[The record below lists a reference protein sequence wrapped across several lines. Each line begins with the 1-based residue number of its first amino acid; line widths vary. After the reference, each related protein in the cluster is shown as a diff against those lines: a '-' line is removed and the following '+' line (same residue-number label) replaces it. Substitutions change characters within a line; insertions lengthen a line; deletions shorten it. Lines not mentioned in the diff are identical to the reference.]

1 MTKAKLFS
9 LLDQVGETFRSLEST
24 ALRSNALSPADYLS
38 LLRSRVA
45 EEQKPGYLTRLETL
59 QELQRSYN
67 SSSVESGVYYNSAL
81 KASHIGVTSG
91 RGSRG
96 RGRSHPFASD
106 ETAGGQ
112 RVIYQRYGNTN
123 RQLTSSFENGDQAIM
138 QSGSSFDRTE
148 NDLPNVSNSGLYD
161 PCNLF

>member
-123 RQLTSSFENGDQAIM
+123 RQLTSSFENRDQAIM
-138 QSGSSFDRTE
+138 QGGSSSDRTE
-148 NDLPNVSNSGLYD
+148 IDLPIVYNSGLYNS
-161 PCNLF
+161 CNLF